1 NHYSSWLAL
10 INTAPD
16 KVDELSESLHNCDGT
31 TQEMADTMMNGFGGG
46 IKKLKSSIDVLI
58 YNIGESLAPILQ
70 KAIDAIQGLVDKFNA
85 LSPAQK
91 ETIAKIALV
100 AAAIGPFLIVVGKL
114 TTGIGGM
121 MIVFSKMPT
130 IMTKIKGGFT
140 AVKTAIMGISAPVV
154 AIASVIA
161 ILVAAFK
168 HLWETNEDFRNNII
182 AIWDGIKATFE
193 NLTSGIVDRLNALG
207 FDFEDFTETLKYVW
221 DWFCN
226 YLAPIFENT
235 FRYIGDILS
244 DAVDWILG
252 TVDFFFGLFTG
263 NWEQCWNGIKERFT
277 GVWDAIVSTVGTI
290 FELILNILGINLE
303 DFLSCWTVGWNSI
316 KEFFVNIWTAVCD
329 FWSGLWEQIQI
340 TLYEFFD
347 NTVAG
352 WNSIR
357 DFFVNI
363 FTSIRDFFVNT
374 WNELKDNFQIGMDAI
389 CTGFTNGWT
398 AIQNFFTGIF
408 TAIKDFFVSTW
419 NNIKDIVSDTMTSI
433 KTNATNIWN
442 NIKSSISSTISGI
455 KDTIFNGFNNVV
467 DFVKNLASE
476 AGTWGKDI
484 ISGIVSGIKSKID
497 DVANAVKG
505 VADKIRSFLHFSVPD
520 EGPLTDFESW
530 MPDFMQGLAD
540 GISANAT
547 MVNDALSTFGN
558 NVTTALTDT
567 FKNAMSNIVTNV
579 KMFAQNIF
587 TEISN
592 ALEKLKITTNKYLS
606 TIFSNVKT
614 VTNSIKNTVST
625 FWNSMPDTVRT
636 AMNAI
641 QNNMLRVWDN
651 VHSGVWDRIWRIRN
665 TIADGLNSSANCIRN
680 LVNQAWDWGY
690 DLMQNLINGIN
701 YQLGSLGNIVSDVAN
716 MIWEYLHFSVPEKG
730 PLTDFESWMPDFMNG
745 LAKGIESSQK
755 AVEKAVSGV
764 ATAMQLTLDSGL
776 NFDLNGISRAF
787 TDGSGTVNNYYQT
800 DNSRTVNQTN
810 NSPKSL
816 SRLEIYRQTRNALG
830 V

>member
-1 NHYSSWLAL
+1 MNGFHASFDEAEAYADVFAAGCNNSALEINSLCDSMSIAAPVFSAASYDVKDVVLAIGLMGDAGIEANVSATSLKTSLSRLIAPTEDAAAALKGLGFHVSEDSELNAKLIDAQNQLEEASADLTAKQLKYNDALAQHGEGSSKAAEAQAKLIKAENKLEKAQTAVNAITQECLNSTSAYGTLMVKEEGEMRPFEEVLKSLQSAFAGLSEEEQISAASAIFGKNHYSSWLAL

-329 FWSGLWEQIQI
+329 FWSGLWE
-340 TLYEFFD
+340 
-347 NTVAG
+347 
-352 WNSIR
+352 
-357 DFFVNI
+357 
-363 FTSIRDFFVNT
+363 
-374 WNELKDNFQIGMDAI
+374 
-389 CTGFTNGWT
+389 
-398 AIQNFFTGIF
+398 
-408 TAIKDFFVSTW
+408 
-419 NNIKDIVSDTMTSI
+419 
-433 KTNATNIWN
+433 
-442 NIKSSISSTISGI
+442 
-455 KDTIFNGFNNVV
+455 
-467 DFVKNLASE
+467 
-476 AGTWGKDI
+476 
-484 ISGIVSGIKSKID
+484 
-497 DVANAVKG
+497 
-505 VADKIRSFLHFSVPD
+505 
-520 EGPLTDFESW
+520 
-530 MPDFMQGLAD
+530 
-540 GISANAT
+540 
-547 MVNDALSTFGN
+547 
-558 NVTTALTDT
+558 
-567 FKNAMSNIVTNV
+567 
-579 KMFAQNIF
+579 
-587 TEISN
+587 
-592 ALEKLKITTNKYLS
+592 
-606 TIFSNVKT
+606 
-614 VTNSIKNTVST
+614 
-625 FWNSMPDTVRT
+625 
-636 AMNAI
+636 
-641 QNNMLRVWDN
+641 
-651 VHSGVWDRIWRIRN
+651 
-665 TIADGLNSSANCIRN
+665 
-680 LVNQAWDWGY
+680 
-690 DLMQNLINGIN
+690 
-701 YQLGSLGNIVSDVAN
+701 
-716 MIWEYLHFSVPEKG
+716 
-730 PLTDFESWMPDFMNG
+730 
-745 LAKGIESSQK
+745 
-755 AVEKAVSGV
+755 
-764 ATAMQLTLDSGL
+764 
-776 NFDLNGISRAF
+776 
-787 TDGSGTVNNYYQT
+787 
-800 DNSRTVNQTN
+800 
-810 NSPKSL
+810 
-816 SRLEIYRQTRNALG
+816 
-830 V
+830 